1 MNAFDILNGE
11 EEIEVT
17 HTHVPQQQGNGLTLY
32 VCKCGAHKQKS
43 KIVNGKKVEVWTM
56 ESKAEETSRNHA
68 IEMLQ
73 TEGYGYGKDAG
84 DPLDSHMPNID

>member
-17 HTHVPQQQGNGLTLY
+17 HTHAPQPQGNGLTLY
-32 VCKCGAHKQKS
+32 VCKCGARKQKS
-43 KIVNGKKVEVWTM
+43 KIVNGVKVEVWAM
-56 ESKAEETSRNHA
+56 ESKAEETSRNRA

-73 TEGYGYGKDAG
+73 TEGYGYGKDAN
-84 DPLDSHMPNID
+84 DLLDSHTPNID